1 MANWFGVT
9 RKTIENRSKQWCL
22 DEGIDGDTFEDLR
35 AHLSSRTQM
44 SLRRAQIK
52 SALEGNTAML
62 IFLGKQLLGQVDDYR
77 GNNSSTWEEE
87 DQTVI
92 SQSELVQLLR
102 ASREIGPKP

>member
-1 MANWFGVT
+1 
-9 RKTIENRSKQWCL
+9 
-22 DEGIDGDTFEDLR
+22 
-35 AHLSSRTQM
+35 
-44 SLRRAQIK
+44 
-52 SALEGNTAML
+52 ML

>member
-1 MANWFGVT
+1 
-9 RKTIENRSKQWCL
+9 
-22 DEGIDGDTFEDLR
+22 
-35 AHLSSRTQM
+35 M

-92 SQSELVQLLR
+92 SQSELVFLLR
-102 ASREIGPKP
+102 SARESDAKS